1 VGENNMLNQFKSF
14 KLQKG
19 KISQRLLIIITIV
32 MTALIAMG
40 LFFSS
45 KKASSKDAGENE
57 AGQTEEGHSHEEN
70 AKGTTKDGAEEAKH
84 SEEEGGEKE
93 NTEAIS
99 LTAQQITEQ
108 GIKLAKVEMGTVIKS
123 ASYPAKVMVNTDRQA
138 HVSPAFSGQV
148 VAVNVELGQRV
159 QKGQA
164 LATLVVPDLVDQQAN
179 LQVAQTSLE
188 LARQDYERERQLWS
202 QGISAKQD
210 YQRAYNAYKQAQIQV
225 QATRSRLSA
234 FGASSSSNGRYVLT
248 APIAGIISKKDLVMG
263 ENVQLAS
270 QLFIIDQLDQLWLEF
285 IVPSS
290 EFSAIAPN
298 QQVEFKSL
306 QTGNTFKAQIQSLN
320 SEADVQTGRLQV
332 RAKVTTQADVLRP
345 NVLVNV
351 FVTDA
356 QAKTA
361 LRVQK
366 KALQQVEGKPVV
378 FVIESEEKG
387 LVHLKAQPIEVG
399 VSSQDG
405 QWLEVISGL
414 TEGQK
419 YIAQGSFLLKSEL
432 EKDEAGHGH

>member
-1 VGENNMLNQFKSF
+1 MGEHDKMNAKQN
-14 KLQKG
+14 G
-19 KISQRLLIIITIV
+19 KISQSLMIAILILITVLVSLAIW
-32 MTALIAMG
+32 L
-40 LFFSS
+40 SS
-45 KKASSKDAGENE
+45 KKTESEGRGYDEGNAEYSDEDSS
-57 AGQTEEGHSHEEN
+57 EEGH
-70 AKGTTKDGAEEAKH
+70 AEE
-84 SEEEGGEKE
+84 GE
-93 NTEAIS
+93 IQ
-99 LTAQQITEQ
+99 LTSQQMVEQ
-108 GIKLAKVEMGTVIKS
+108 GLKVAVASTGLVEKLTTLPGKLV
-123 ASYPAKVMVNTDRQA
+123 VNTDQQA
-138 HVSPAFSGQV
+138 HISPNFSGYIEQ
-148 VAVNVELGQRV
+148 VNVALGQSV
-159 QKGQA
+159 QKGQT
-164 LATLVVPDLVDQQAN
+164 LAVLIVPELIDQQAN
-179 LQVAQTSLE
+179 LRMAQANLD
-188 LARQDYERERQLWS
+188 LARKDYQREQQLWS

-210 YQRAYNAYKQAQIQV
+210 YQRAENAYRQAQITV
-225 QATRSRLSA
+225 QSSQARLNA
-234 FGASSSSNGRYVLT
+234 LGASGNNNGRFLIK
-248 APIAGIISKKDLVMG
+248 APISGVISKKDIVVG
-263 ENVQLAS
+263 ENVQLAD
-270 QLFIIDQLDQLWLEF
+270 QLFVIENLKDLWLEF
-285 IVPSS
+285 NL
-290 EFSAIAPN
+290 PN
-298 QQVEFKSL
+298 TSNIQLQVGQILNFKTNGSDQNYQAKV
-306 QTGNTFKAQIQSLN
+306 QTLN
-320 SEADVQTGRLQV
+320 PEADLQTGRLQV

>member
-1 VGENNMLNQFKSF
+1 MNAKQN
-14 KLQKG
+14 G
-19 KISQRLLIIITIV
+19 KISQSLMIAILILITVLVSLAIW
-32 MTALIAMG
+32 L
-40 LFFSS
+40 SS
-45 KKASSKDAGENE
+45 KKTESEGRGYDEGNAEYSDEDSS
-57 AGQTEEGHSHEEN
+57 EEGH
-70 AKGTTKDGAEEAKH
+70 AEE
-84 SEEEGGEKE
+84 GE
-93 NTEAIS
+93 IQ
-99 LTAQQITEQ
+99 LTSQQMVEQ
-108 GIKLAKVEMGTVIKS
+108 GLKVAVASTGLVEKLTTLPGKLV
-123 ASYPAKVMVNTDRQA
+123 VNTDQQA
-138 HVSPAFSGQV
+138 HISPNFSGYIEQ
-148 VAVNVELGQRV
+148 VNVALGQSV
-159 QKGQA
+159 QKGQT
-164 LATLVVPDLVDQQAN
+164 LAVLIVPELIDQQAN
-179 LQVAQTSLE
+179 LRMAQANLD
-188 LARQDYERERQLWS
+188 LARKDYQREQQLWS

-210 YQRAYNAYKQAQIQV
+210 YQRAENAYRQAQITV
-225 QATRSRLSA
+225 QSSQARLNA
-234 FGASSSSNGRYVLT
+234 LGASGNNNGRFLIK
-248 APIAGIISKKDLVMG
+248 APISGVISQKDIVVG
-263 ENVQLAS
+263 ENVQLAD
-270 QLFIIDQLDQLWLEF
+270 QLFVIENLKDLWLEF
-285 IVPSS
+285 NL
-290 EFSAIAPN
+290 PN
-298 QQVEFKSL
+298 TSNIQLQVGQILNFKTNGSDQNYQAKV
-306 QTGNTFKAQIQSLN
+306 QTLN
-320 SEADVQTGRLQV
+320 PEADLQTGRLQV

>member
-1 VGENNMLNQFKSF
+1 MNAKQN
-14 KLQKG
+14 G
-19 KISQRLLIIITIV
+19 KISQSLMIAILILITVLVSLAIW
-32 MTALIAMG
+32 L
-40 LFFSS
+40 SS
-45 KKASSKDAGENE
+45 KKTESEGRGYDEGNAEYSDEDSS
-57 AGQTEEGHSHEEN
+57 EEGH
-70 AKGTTKDGAEEAKH
+70 AEE
-84 SEEEGGEKE
+84 GE
-93 NTEAIS
+93 IQ
-99 LTAQQITEQ
+99 LTSQQMVEQ
-108 GIKLAKVEMGTVIKS
+108 GLKVAVASTGLVEKLTTLPGKLV
-123 ASYPAKVMVNTDRQA
+123 VNTDQQA
-138 HVSPAFSGQV
+138 HISPKFSGYVEQIN
-148 VAVNVELGQRV
+148 VALGQSV
-159 QKGQA
+159 QKGQT
-164 LATLVVPDLVDQQAN
+164 LAVLTVPELIDQQAN
-179 LQVAQTSLE
+179 LRMAQVNLD
-188 LARQDYERERQLWS
+188 LARKDYQREQQLWS

-210 YQRAYNAYKQAQIQV
+210 YQRAENAYRQAQITV
-225 QATRSRLSA
+225 QSSQARLNA
-234 FGASSSSNGRYVLT
+234 LGASGNNNGRFLIK
-248 APIAGIISKKDLVMG
+248 APISGVISKKDIVVG
-263 ENVQLAS
+263 ENVQLAD
-270 QLFIIDQLDQLWLEF
+270 QLFVIENLKDLWLEF
-285 IVPSS
+285 NL
-290 EFSAIAPN
+290 PN
-298 QQVEFKSL
+298 TSNIQLQVGQILNFKTNGSDQNYQAKV
-306 QTGNTFKAQIQSLN
+306 QTLN
-320 SEADVQTGRLQV
+320 PEADLQTGRLQV